1 MRALSARIVLFFPKL
16 FTNTYIIMKE
26 LINMF
31 VSDYRQEGFT
41 AKEWAAAAVV
51 CIALVAIMAI
61 AGTIETP

>member
-1 MRALSARIVLFFPKL
+1 
-16 FTNTYIIMKE
+16 MKE

-31 VSDYRQEGFT
+31 VSDYRQEEFT
-41 AKEWAAAAVV
+41 AKEWAAAAIL

>member
-1 MRALSARIVLFFPKL
+1 
-16 FTNTYIIMKE
+16 MKE
-26 LINMF
+26 LVNMF

-51 CIALVAIMAI
+51 CIAIVAIMSI

>member
-1 MRALSARIVLFFPKL
+1 
-16 FTNTYIIMKE
+16 MKD

-31 VSDYRQEGFT
+31 VSDYRQERFT

-61 AGTIETP
+61 AGTTETP

>member
-1 MRALSARIVLFFPKL
+1 MQALSARIVLFYPKL
-16 FTNTYIIMKE
+16 FTNTYIIMKD

-31 VSDYRQEGFT
+31 VSDFRQEGCT
-41 AKEWAAAAVV
+41 DKEWAAAAVL